1 MDLQIKK
8 LEKLIGWTRFLVY
21 KEEKEQVVSTML
33 AEKFSDN
40 VKSLIDYLDHEQKE
54 NIKKA
59 ADLIIESVVNKG
71 AVHVFDT
78 GHIVNS
84 ELINRAGGLALFKT
98 IRYVF
103 SVEDPVFSRDKAID
117 KNDIEGLGEL
127 ILKQSN
133 VQQDDVMILGS
144 VSGKS
149 VNIIDLA
156 LAAKRKGAKTVVI
169 TSVPYSSSVK
179 SQHSSGKKLYQ
190 LGDVVIDNGAPAGD
204 ATLEVAGIR
213 NRFGPV
219 SGLGAAYAMWLVSAH
234 VIEGLIARGLEPT
247 VFKSINQPD
256 GTDNYQ
262 QMCDQYAKTGV

>member
-1 MDLQIKK
+1 M
-8 LEKLIGWTRFLVY
+8 LVNE
-21 KEEKEQVVSTML
+21 EEKEQVGSKML
-33 AEKFSDN
+33 AEKFSDK
-40 VKSLIDYLDHEQKE
+40 VKSLIDYLDHDQKE

-59 ADLIIESVVNKG
+59 ADLIIESVANKG

-98 IRYVF
+98 IKYAF
-103 SVEDPVFSRDKAID
+103 SVEDPVFSRDKTVD
-117 KNDIEGLGEL
+117 KNDIEGLGDL
-127 ILKQSN
+127 VIRQSN
-133 VQQDDVMILGS
+133 VQPGDVMILGS
-144 VSGKS
+144 VSGKT

-156 LAAKRKGAKTVVI
+156 LAAKKKGVKTVVI

-179 SQHSSGKKLYQ
+179 AQHSSGKKLYE

-204 ATLEVAGIR
+204 ATLEVEGIR

-219 SGLGAAYAMWLVSAH
+219 SGLGAAYAMWLVSAY
-234 VIEGLIARGLEPT
+234 VIEGLIARGLEPS

-256 GTDNYQ
+256 GPDNYQ
-262 QMCDQYAKTGV
+262 EMCDQYAKTGI